1 MQISL
6 ATAAA
11 LSCGCVESE
20 SVALPGAARPAV
32 RKPTSRDHHH
42 RRKEHF
48 RGIEDAFLGNGH
60 CFGGPAS

>member
-1 MQISL
+1 
-6 ATAAA
+6 
-11 LSCGCVESE
+11 LSCGCVEIE